1 MLDYMLFPEQ
11 RQALIKDRLM
21 KHGRV
26 QCILLAKELKVSEH
40 TIRRDLQELA
50 LSGICK
56 RVYGGAV
63 SQTPVSEDFSHRISQ
78 NEHSKQRLAQATIPL
93 LTHNRCLFIDSGSTN
108 LAIAQMIPADITLT
122 VVTNSP
128 DIAQIV
134 MRIANKQVILIG
146 GQINS
151 CTGGATGITAL
162 QQLNTIFI
170 DQCILGGCALDVDEG
185 LTAFNYEDSEFKRA
199 LIQRSAQVMVA
210 LTSPKIPTV
219 ANYQVARC
227 QDIDTLIIEHDLA
240 EDKIQPFYE
249 RINIII
255 RAK

>member
-11 RQALIKDRLM
+11 RQALIKDRLI

-26 QCILLAKELKVSEH
+26 QCIPLAKELNVSEH

-50 LSGICK
+50 ISGFCK

-63 SQTPVSEDFSHRISQ
+63 CQAPGSDDFSQRISQ
-78 NEHSKQRLAQATIPL
+78 NEHSKHRLAQAVIPL
-93 LTHNRCLFIDSGSTN
+93 LRHNDCLFIDSGSTN
-108 LAIAQMIPADITLT
+108 LAIAQMIPADIILT

-170 DQCILGGCALDVDEG
+170 DQCILGGCALDIDEG
-185 LTAFNYEDSEFKRA
+185 LTAFNFEDSEFKRV
-199 LIQRSAQVMVA
+199 LIQRSAQVIVA

-219 ANYQVARC
+219 ANYHVASC

-249 RINIII
+249 RINTII